1 MSRIWESFVK
11 RMSLMDDMFVR
22 TGAIK
27 RDSPPLP
34 AMQDAV
40 ERCAGC
46 TVETECAHWL
56 ETAAEGSAP
65 PVFCP
70 NSALISRLRIIGNS
84 ATN

>member
-27 RDSPPLP
+27 RDSPPIA
-34 AMQDAV
+34 AMRDAV

-46 TVETECAHWL
+46 IAETECAHWL
-56 ETAAEGSAP
+56 ETASQGSAP
-65 PVFCP
+65 PDFCP
-70 NSALISRLRIIGNS
+70 NSALISRLRVIGDAVAN
-84 ATN
+84 